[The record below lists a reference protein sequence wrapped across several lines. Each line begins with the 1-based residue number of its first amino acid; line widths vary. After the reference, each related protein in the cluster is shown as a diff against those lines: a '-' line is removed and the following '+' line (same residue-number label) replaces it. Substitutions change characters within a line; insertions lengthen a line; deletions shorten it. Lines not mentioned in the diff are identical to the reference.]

1 MLTMEINSDE
11 RITWYDG
18 DSTMLHLEQKD
29 ETGTWQEANC
39 CTLRTMPTRMKDMM
53 VKMQEAYDSMV
64 S

>member
-11 RITWYDG
+11 RITWYSG
-18 DSTMLHLEQKD
+18 ESTMLRLEQKD
-29 ETGTWQEANC
+29 ETGSWQETNC

>member
-11 RITWYDG
+11 RITWYGG

-29 ETGTWQEANC
+29 ETGTWQETNC
-39 CTLRTMPTRMKDMM
+39 CTLMTMPTRMKDMM
-53 VKMQEAYDSMV
+53 VEMQEAYDSMV